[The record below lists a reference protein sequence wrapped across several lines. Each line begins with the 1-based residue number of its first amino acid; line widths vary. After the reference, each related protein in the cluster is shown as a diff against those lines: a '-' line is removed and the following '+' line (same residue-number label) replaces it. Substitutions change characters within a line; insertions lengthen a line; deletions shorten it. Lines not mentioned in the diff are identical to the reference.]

1 MQLVVQVVHKHQL
14 LFILGH
20 VIDSKLVPLAVAVG
34 LLSAKMNPLGAV
46 DLLLNTI
53 GSSLRCRM
61 LSYCG
66 EAWIVNNIL
75 AKFSWLGTR

>member
-34 LLSAKMNPLGAV
+34 LLSAYSK
-46 DLLLNTI
+46 
-53 GSSLRCRM
+53 
-61 LSYCG
+61 SY
-66 EAWIVNNIL
+66 
-75 AKFSWLGTR
+75 